1 MSLLEMVPKV
11 PHPFLSRPTPLE
23 RESNW
28 LTFEWFLCQLFMLP
42 ASSVSSALRSLAPGA
57 ENILAD
63 LPADQR
69 IPPTR
74 RVRCLGVHDMVNLT
88 MAWMRW
94 PFRDPGRQFEKG
106 MEDSGSLRGL

>member
-11 PHPFLSRPTPLE
+11 PHPFLSPPTPLE

-28 LTFEWFLCQLFMLP
+28 LTFEWLLRHLFMLR

-74 RVRCLGVHDMVNLT
+74 RVRCLEAHDLVGLA
-88 MAWMRW
+88 MAWTRW
-94 PFRDPGRQFEKG
+94 PFRDPGSQFENHI
-106 MEDSGSLRGL
+106 ERNFRS